1 MESIKENKKQALK
14 LLREKKFQDFFEL
27 FFSVH
32 VKEEDADMELE
43 TWTDGG
49 VDMIIYIKKDNCI
62 DAFIEY
68 VNWFDID
75 NEIELH
81 RESDAY
87 RHAFTIRQSL
97 TDFETFHEW
106 LEDIVN
112 IIEEVIEEIEY

>member
-1 MESIKENKKQALK
+1 MESIKENKKQAIK

-32 VKEEDADMELE
+32 VKKEDTDMELE

-49 VDMIIYIKKDNCI
+49 VNMIIYIKKDNCI

-81 RESDAY
+81 RESDTY